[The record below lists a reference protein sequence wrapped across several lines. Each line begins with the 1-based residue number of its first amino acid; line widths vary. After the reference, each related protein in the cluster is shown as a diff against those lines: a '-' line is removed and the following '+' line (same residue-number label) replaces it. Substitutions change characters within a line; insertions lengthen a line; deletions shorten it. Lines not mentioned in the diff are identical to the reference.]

1 MKKSTVWLGLIVM
14 FLLSCRNDLKAQ
26 DPRLSQFY
34 AAPFYVNPAMTGVFE
49 GRFRVNAN
57 YRDQWSSV
65 LGSVPF
71 RTFSAGFDLRYRILE
86 EDYIAFGFNAIRD
99 EVGVG
104 HYVQNRS
111 YLNASY
117 LKKIGGNKYT
127 TSNQY
132 LVAAGQIGA
141 GQNTIEWNNFWFSE
155 QYDLSNGGFPNLALP
170 NGEGGILGES
180 QDTDIFLDVNAGLL
194 YYALFASNKSIYVGA
209 SVHHLNAPEISF
221 FDSGETLEMKWVAH
235 MGGEIPFNK
244 QLSVLPAF
252 IFMKQASSTSTTF
265 GANFRYNNHDW
276 NEVAIRAGVWPHIS
290 SSVNSRLFF
299 EALTFATIFEFNSWN
314 IGLSYDITT
323 SNLRAANDSRGAFE
337 MSLIYT
343 HKEQQRVKTTCPK
356 F

>member
-1 MKKSTVWLGLIVM
+1 MVVIV
-14 FLLSCRNDLKAQ
+14 FTWINDLKAQ

-71 RTFSAGFDLRYRILE
+71 RTFAAGFDLRYRIVG
-86 EDYIAFGFNAIRD
+86 EDYVAFGFNAMRD
-99 EVGVG
+99 EVGEG

-111 YLNASY
+111 YFNASY
-117 LKKIGGNKYT
+117 LKKVGGNKYT

-132 LVAAGQIGA
+132 LIAGGQVGV
-141 GQNTIEWNNFWFSE
+141 GQNAVEWNKFWFSE
-155 QYDLSNGGFPNLALP
+155 QYDLGNGGFPNLALP

-180 QDTDIFLDVNAGLL
+180 QTTDIFLDVNAGLL
-194 YYALFASNKSIYVGA
+194 YYALFASNKSIYIGA

-221 FDSGETLEMKWVAH
+221 FGNGNETLEMKWVGH
-235 MGGEIPFNK
+235 MGGELPFND
-244 QLSVLPAF
+244 QLSVLPAL
-252 IFMKQASSTSTTF
+252 IFMKQGSSTSTTF
-265 GANFRYNNHDW
+265 GANVRYNNHDW
-276 NEVAIRAGVWPHIS
+276 NEVAIRAGIWPHIS
-290 SSVNSRLFF
+290 SSVNSRMFF
-299 EALTFATIFEFNSWN
+299 EALTFATILEINRWN
-314 IGLSYDITT
+314 VGLSYDVTT
-323 SNLRAANDSRGAFE
+323 SNLKAANNSRGAFE

-343 HKEQQRVKTTCPK
+343 HRARHRVKTSCPK